1 MKRNSKQISLLT
13 KEFFSRPSHLVAPN
27 LIGCSLIK
35 RISKSS
41 FLAGVIVETEA
52 YSQEEASCHGFSGRT
67 QRNETLFGEPG
78 NLYIYLSYG
87 INSCVNIVTGKKNWA
102 NGVLLRSIAIKE
114 ENERIASGP
123 GLLAKRFGL
132 NRGFDNLP
140 LSPANGFW
148 LTEGKNITKMGNI
161 VQTTRIGISQA
172 KDIPWR
178 WYLQSSRSVSKRVK
192 GDRIPPKD
200 KCWYPSKFEGL

>member
-1 MKRNSKQISLLT
+1 MKRKSKPISLLT

-27 LIGCSLIK
+27 LIGCFLI
-35 RISKSS
+35 RRLSENNC
-41 FLAGVIVETEA
+41 LAGIIVETEA

-67 QRNETLFGEPG
+67 QRNETLFGDPG
-78 NLYIYLSYG
+78 HFYIYLSYG

-102 NGVLLRSIAIKE
+102 NGVLLRSIAIKG

-132 NRGFDNLP
+132 NRDFDNLP
-140 LSPANGFW
+140 LSPANNFW
-148 LTEGKNITKMGNI
+148 LTKGKNFKEMGNI

-178 WYLQSSRSVSKRVK
+178 WYLKSSRSVSKRAK
-192 GDRIPPKD
+192 GDRIPPKN
-200 KCWYPSKFEGL
+200 KCWSPPTFEG